1 MLAADFLHLDRC
13 VDVVNRSGDIFH
25 LDIMDGTFVPNISFG
40 FPVIEA
46 IAREARRPMDAH
58 LMVVEPWKWIEKVAS
73 IGARMM
79 SVHLEAV
86 KDMSAYAGY
95 HGVSLS
101 GDKTVETLEAIQA
114 AGMKAG
120 LVINPD
126 IPVNELFPF
135 LGKADFVLL
144 MSVYAGFGGQK
155 FIEETYE
162 RVRQV
167 KAECVRQG
175 RAPVFTGDSWSG
187 CAVEVDGGVS
197 PSNASA
203 LSQAGADI
211 LVAGSAVFKSE
222 DPVATVAAMKA

>member
-1 MLAADFLHLDRC
+1 MLAADFLHLSRC

-58 LMVVEPWKWIEKVAS
+58 LMVVEPWKWVERVA
-73 IGARMM
+73 GMM

-95 HGVSLS
+95 HGVNLS
-101 GDKTVETLEAIQA
+101 EDKTVETLEAIQA

-126 IPVNELFPF
+126 IPAEMLFPY
-135 LGKADFVLL
+135 LKHADFVLL

-155 FIEETYE
+155 FIEETYD
-162 RVRQV
+162 RIQ
-167 KAECVRQG
+167 
-175 RAPVFTGDSWSG
+175 
-187 CAVEVDGGVS
+187 AV
-197 PSNASA
+197 
-203 LSQAGADI
+203 
-211 LVAGSAVFKSE
+211 KSE
-222 DPVATVAAMKA
+222 

>member
-1 MLAADFLHLDRC
+1 MLAADFLHLSRC

-46 IAREARRPMDAH
+46 IASEARRPMDAH
-58 LMVVEPWKWIEKVAS
+58 LMVVEPWKWVERVAG

-95 HGVSLS
+95 HGVNLS
-101 GDKTVETLEAIQA
+101 EDKTVETLKAIQA

-126 IPVNELFPF
+126 IPAEMLFPY
-135 LGKADFVLL
+135 LKHADFVLL

-155 FIEETYE
+155 FIEETYD
-162 RVRQV
+162 RIQAV
-167 KAECVRQG
+167 KSECKRQG
-175 RAPVFTGDSWSG
+175 RAPVFDGDTWTG
-187 CAVEVDGGVS
+187 CAIEVDGGVS
-197 PSNASA
+197 PSNASCLA
-203 LSQAGADI
+203 QAGADI
-211 LVAGSAVFKSE
+211 LVAGSAVFRSE